1 MNRRSLILCLVA
13 LVIMA
18 VAVVAAV
25 FVLYKDSSENVP
37 VEGRYELLTAI
48 PADAVAVC
56 CLSEVDDIGSKAF
69 SGFAFPSALAH
80 MAADGK
86 IGALAKAPMA
96 FSLHYSGKLTSLYV
110 FGVGTSEP
118 DPNDEVTAL
127 LEFGRAN
134 GMQVRYLPERSL
146 VVMAETET
154 LVKSSV
160 RHLDQSLSVM
170 DVAGFAKA
178 ADSAL
183 GKDVIFL
190 SYSHAKPLFSS
201 VFSRTFFNNEYGKEA
216 GLKYSEFAGFLGT
229 MGEWVSFSLEGGRDD
244 LLFKGVQTYESD
256 ASEFVTVLDKSSGA
270 VSEISNVLPSYTLFA
285 LTLPLSDV
293 ESYVSAYEAYLDSKQ
308 MLSNFHFRQNE
319 MKRNTKVAPSDFIMN
334 MGVTEVAKASFG
346 NNADPFVVNLL
357 RISKEHPSLTGM
369 SGQYPYPSYVAA
381 VFGKHFELD
390 DESHYAYVDGWL
402 VTGSAEAVAEYTEGR
417 ALEYTL
423 KEYMADA
430 GRGDLL
436 AGVRSSLVA
445 YMNLGE
451 GAGLLSD
458 LLVKDV
464 AGAVGCLSADSD
476 FSPMILNVYDEKGR
490 IGTDV
495 RVCSLT
501 LERVKAPE
509 HERDTVVVVPE
520 GPFKVKNSG
529 TGKMNLFYQNS
540 NGAICLKEEGGKGLW
555 GVPFGKPLCG
565 TAYNVDYYA
574 NGKLQILFGSGS
586 SIYLIDRLGRFVTG
600 FPVDLGKEIRL
611 GPDVYD
617 FSGARAYNIMVLH
630 KDNTIEMYNLKGRKP
645 ASWKGITASETIKAL
660 PERLEMDGSTFWVVR
675 TSIQTLIFPFEGG
688 APVTSFEGQSM
699 ILPTSEIVIKDAAS
713 VEVQCYD
720 GKSRT
725 ITLKK

>member
-13 LVIMA
+13 LAIMA

-25 FVLYKDSSENVP
+25 FVLYKDSSENVQ
-37 VEGRYELLTAI
+37 VEGRYELLPAI

-56 CLSEVDDIGSKAF
+56 CLSEVSDMGSEAF

-80 MAADGK
+80 MAAEGK
-86 IGALAKAPMA
+86 FGTLSKAPMA
-96 FSLHYSGKLTSLYV
+96 FSLHYSGKLTPLYV
-110 FGVGTSEP
+110 FGAGDSGTE
-118 DPNDEVTAL
+118 PNDEVTAL
-127 LEFGRAN
+127 MDFGRAN

-160 RHLDQSLSVM
+160 RHLEQSLSVM

-178 ADSAL
+178 ADSAI
-183 GKDVIFL
+183 GKDVLFL
-190 SYSHAKPLFSS
+190 SYAHAKPLFSS
-201 VFSRTFFNNEYGKEA
+201 VFNRTFFNRKYGKDA
-216 GLKYSEFAGFLGT
+216 GLKYSEYAGFLGT
-229 MGEWVSFSLEGGRDD
+229 MGEWVSFSLENAQDD
-244 LLFKGVQTYESD
+244 ILLRGVQTYESD
-256 ASEFVTVLDKSSGA
+256 ASEFVTVLENSSGA
-270 VSEISNVLPSYTLFA
+270 MSGISSVLPSYTLFA
-285 LTLPLSDV
+285 LTLPMSDV
-293 ESYVSAYEAYLDSKQ
+293 EPYVSAYEAYLDSKQ
-308 MLSNFHFRQNE
+308 MLSNFRFRQNE
-319 MKRNTKVAPSDFIMN
+319 MKKSTKVAPSDFIRH

-346 NNADPFVVNLL
+346 NTADPFVVNLL
-357 RISKEHPSLTGM
+357 KVDKEHPSLSAK
-369 SGQYPYPSYVAA
+369 SGRFPYPSYVAA
-381 VFGKHFELD
+381 VFGKHFELG

-402 VTGSAEAVAEYTEGR
+402 VTGSADAIAEYTEGR
-417 ALEYTL
+417 VLEYTL

-430 GRGDLL
+430 GRTDLL
-436 AGVRSSLVA
+436 TGNNSSLVA

-458 LLVKDV
+458 LLVKDM
-464 AGAVGCLSADSD
+464 AGAVSAVSSDSD
-476 FSPMILNVYDEKGR
+476 YSPMIIQVYDDKGTVR
-490 IGTDV
+490 TDL
-495 RVCSLT
+495 RVCNLT
-501 LERVKAPE
+501 LQRVKAPE

-520 GPFKVKNSG
+520 GPFKVRNSG

-565 TAYNVDYYA
+565 TACNVDYYA

-630 KDNTIEMYNLKGRKP
+630 KDNTVEMYNLKGRKP

-660 PERLEMDGSTFWVVR
+660 PERLEMGGSTFWVVR

-688 APVTSFEGQSM
+688 VPVTSFEGQSM
-699 ILPTSEIVIKDAAS
+699 ILPTSEIVIKDAAT

-725 ITLKK
+725 VTLKK